1 MELLAKTRWMPV
13 PQRFGAVLWLSFLM
27 ATAATGVFFSIL
39 DPDDLRYCV
48 PFPEVSRMAAYT
60 IGFFL
65 FWLLT
70 AASGVLAVTFTYPP
84 PPNPDETSRKNG

>member
-13 PQRFGAVLWLSFLM
+13 PQRFGAVMWLSFLM

-70 AASGVLAVTFTYPP
+70 AASGVFAVMFTYPP
-84 PPNPDETSRKNG
+84 PPNPDETPRKDG

>member
-13 PQRFGAVLWLSFLM
+13 PQRFGAVMWLSFLM

-70 AASGVLAVTFTYPP
+70 AAAGVFAVMFTY
-84 PPNPDETSRKNG
+84 PPNPDETPRNDG

>member
-48 PFPEVSRMAAYT
+48 TFPEASR
-60 IGFFL
+60 
-65 FWLLT
+65 
-70 AASGVLAVTFTYPP
+70 
-84 PPNPDETSRKNG
+84 

>member
-70 AASGVLAVTFTYPP
+70 AAAGVFAVMFTY
-84 PPNPDETSRKNG
+84 PPNPDETPRNDG

>member
-13 PQRFGAVLWLSFLM
+13 PQRFGAVMWLSFLM

-70 AASGVLAVTFTYPP
+70 AASGVFAVMFTY
-84 PPNPDETSRKNG
+84 PPNPDETPRKHG

>member
-13 PQRFGAVLWLSFLM
+13 PQRFGAVMWLSFLM
-27 ATAATGVFFSIL
+27 ATVATGVFFSII

-70 AASGVLAVTFTYPP
+70 AASGVLAVAFTYPP
-84 PPNPDETSRKNG
+84 DPDETPRRDG

>member
-27 ATAATGVFFSIL
+27 ATAATGVFFSLI

-48 PFPEVSRMAAYT
+48 PFPDVSRMAAYT

-70 AASGVLAVTFTYPP
+70 AASGVLAVAFTY
-84 PPNPDETSRKNG
+84 PPNPDEAHGHDG